1 MAQTGYTPIQ
11 LYRTTTASATPT
23 AGNLTD
29 GELAINTTDEKLYFK
44 NASGTVKLLA
54 ANVMP
59 VANGG
64 TGATTASVA
73 LTNLGAV
80 AKAGDTMT
88 GVLAF
93 TAGTVSA
100 PGITFSGDTN
110 TGIFSP
116 AADTIAFTEGGVE
129 SMRIDSSG
137 NVGIGTSSPSTLA
150 KLAVAGADDAN
161 LFGLSS
167 TTGVLRAAAYK
178 TSSAGAVVE
187 ATNAAQSAYAN
198 LFLNGLNLILGTG
211 GTERLRIDTSGN
223 VGIGT
228 TSPGDKLVVS
238 GSNVIVRSKASSGY
252 GAFLADGATG
262 SAAYYFFKINDVE
275 TARIAS
281 DAGNL
286 IAFSTGSSA
295 TERMRIDGSGN
306 VGIGTTIATAN
317 AKLAVEQGIVARAST
332 AGLVPYLQLYNS
344 NAGTDLKTWRFGSDS
359 AGSLSI
365 ETVNDAYSAAT
376 QRLVINSSG
385 NVGIGTSSPGGALS
399 VYRATGTAQW
409 AIQTLNNA
417 NTGGSGFWQRADG
430 SHEMVLRDASNNA
443 NFITNQTNDLE
454 FVTNGSERLRIGSSG
469 QLGIGGANYGTSGQ
483 VLTSNG
489 SGSAPS
495 WQAAGGSTGINYQ
508 SFTSSGTWTKP
519 AGYAAGSR
527 VLVQVWGGGGGGA
540 KNGGNLSP
548 GSGGGGG
555 GYSEIWV
562 TLSALG
568 ATETVTIGAGGTA
581 GGGTGGAGGNT
592 TFGSVLTGYG
602 GGGGYGNNSAAG
614 GGGGGGGQLTAGT
627 TATTG
632 VGARPGQPWIIFTPG
647 ACGTSDTPMSQGG
660 AGNGANG
667 PGGHGFWAG
676 GGGGGAGTGTGGAGG
691 KSYYGGGGGGAGGTS
706 AGGAGGTAVIGGSG
720 GAGTGGGTATAGSQ
734 PGGGGGGAYGG
745 TAAAGAAG
753 ECRVTVFPT

>member
-306 VGIGTTIATAN
+306 VGIGTTSATAN

-385 NVGIGTSSPGGALS
+385 NVGIGTSSPGALLQLNKGSGAADFRLS
-399 VYRATGTAQW
+399 VAGTLYGNIYASSSDMTINSVT
-409 AIQTLNNA
+409 AIPLKLGTNN
-417 NTGGSGFWQRADG
+417 T
-430 SHEMVLRDASNNA
+430 
-443 NFITNQTNDLE
+443 
-454 FVTNGSERLRIGSSG
+454 ERFQIGSSG

-519 AGYAAGSR
+519 AGYGTGSR
-527 VLVQVWGGGGGGA
+527 VLIQVWGGGGGGA

>member
-228 TSPGDKLVVS
+228 SSPSSYGKFAVIGTSGTQQAFIGVGGDGWTFNTFSS
-238 GSNVIVRSKASSGY
+238 GSAYLTY
-252 GAFLADGATG
+252 GSATVTTTAIGNQQAIPLAFLTT
-262 SAAYYFFKINDVE
+262 N
-275 TARIAS
+275 
-281 DAGNL
+281 
-286 IAFSTGSSA
+286 
-295 TERMRIDGSGN
+295 TERMRIDSSGN
-306 VGIGTTIATAN
+306 VGIGTTSTTAN

-385 NVGIGTSSPGGALS
+385 NVGIGTSSPGALLQLNKGSGAADFRLS
-399 VYRATGTAQW
+399 VAGTLYGNIYASSSDMTINSVT
-409 AIQTLNNA
+409 AIPLKLGTNN
-417 NTGGSGFWQRADG
+417 T
-430 SHEMVLRDASNNA
+430 
-443 NFITNQTNDLE
+443 
-454 FVTNGSERLRIGSSG
+454 ERFQIGSSG

-519 AGYAAGSR
+519 AGYGTGSR
-527 VLVQVWGGGGGGA
+527 VLIQVWGGGGGGA